1 MHHVRFTGCVGGA
14 TVYQADRVLHPVPLT
29 LARVLEAATAMV
41 EGDPFA
47 GGGVWGNPLQ
57 SGGSQTQTHFPG
69 FANLSVVVHVLIET
83 SPPMAQFRP
92 NFASSSPPS

>member
-1 MHHVRFTGCVGGA
+1 MHRIKFTVRGRCNGLSSRQGFAPRTM
-14 TVYQADRVLHPVPLT
+14 
-29 LARVLEAATAMV
+29 ARVLEAATAMV

-69 FANLSVVVHVLIET
+69 FANLLVVHVLIET
-83 SPPMAQFRP
+83 SPPMAQFR
-92 NFASSSPPS
+92 